1 MKKILIF
8 LLLIITIPF
17 FLALKE
23 DTITVGLEA
32 DYRPFNYE
40 TTKRGYNAYLLDG
53 KSYVSGYD
61 VFIARKIAK
70 RLNKKLIIKKISWD
84 GLIPALNSK
93 VIDLIIAGM
102 SKTSEREKEISF
114 TIPYYES
121 KVVLVARKDNRINE
135 ITNYKDIIDYKIAA
149 QLGTMYED
157 ISKKYFDKSHLTSLS
172 TYNDLILSVKNK
184 VSDFF
189 ICEEP
194 IAKDIIKNDNTLKT
208 IPLENIML
216 NINKVP
222 VNIGVRKDNYK
233 LKNEIDNILSSI
245 SDNEKEDEM
254 NKSIVGN
261 ISKNKFGEILKNYGP
276 KLLEGLLYTIS
287 ISIAGTIGGLFLAF
301 LLVFARNIKI
311 NKKRDSKIKIFFI
324 NILKY
329 FSIAYTTIIRGTPMM
344 VQAMIVF
351 YGFATF
357 MPQKIW
363 TPFNVSLFI
372 VIFNTAAY
380 IAEILR
386 SGLNSLDKGQ
396 EEAARALGFSKRQTD
411 FKIIY
416 PQVLKN
422 SWPSIGNEFIVNLKD
437 TSVLMVI
444 GLTDLFAAGKVMAS
458 ATYKIITS
466 WLIVAFLYLV
476 LTLATTYL
484 IKYLEKKR
492 GVKNNKVKVKN
503 NG

>member
-1 MKKILIF
+1 MKKIITF
-8 LLLIITIPF
+8 LLLLFTFPL
-17 FLALKE
+17 FLALKS
-23 DTITVGLEA
+23 DTLTVGLEA

-40 TTKRGYNAYLLDG
+40 SGKDGYNAHVLDNS
-53 KSYVSGYD
+53 SYVSGYD

-70 RLNKKLIIKKISWD
+70 KLNKKLVIKKISWD

-102 SKTSEREKEISF
+102 TKTDEREKEISF
-114 TIPYYES
+114 TSPYYES
-121 KVVLVARKDNRINE
+121 KVVLVTRKDNRVNKVSDYKTIN
-135 ITNYKDIIDYKIAA
+135 NYKIAA

-157 ISKKYFDKSHLTSLS
+157 ITKKYFASSQLTSLS

-194 IAKDIIKNDNTLKT
+194 IAKDIIKNDKDLIT
-208 IPLENIML
+208 IPLSNINL
-216 NINKVP
+216 NIEKVP
-222 VNIGVRKDNYK
+222 VNIGLR
-233 LKNEIDNILSSI
+233 
-245 SDNEKEDEM
+245 KEDTTLQEKINNALSEISQTERDSEM
-254 NKSIVGN
+254 ANSIAGN
-261 ISKNKFGEILKNYGP
+261 IVKTRFSEILKNYGP

-287 ISIAGTIGGLFLAF
+287 ISIAGTVGGLFLAF
-301 LLVFARNIKI
+301 LLLFARNIRI

-329 FSIAYTTIIRGTPMM
+329 LSIGYTTIVRGTPMM

-351 YGFATF
+351 YGFASF

-372 VIFNTAAY
+372 VMFNTAAY

-396 EEAARALGFSKRQTD
+396 EEAARALGFSKRQAD

-444 GLTDLFAAGKVMAS
+444 GLTDLFSAGKAMAS
-458 ATYKIITS
+458 GTYKIIAS
-466 WLIVAFLYLV
+466 WLVVALLYLI

-492 GVKNNKVKVKN
+492 NVKNIKDKVKN